1 MLGGATIVQRDCE
14 VSWTEQGF
22 NGWSISHMTK
32 QYSRVILK
40 IFHHSCFTE
49 ITVSSLLES
58 ALDLVTFNIFLL
70 QMNIFHTTGNKFYLQ
85 KLKSMPKN
93 AI

>member
-1 MLGGATIVQRDCE
+1 MEYISYDKAIFQSNTENISSQLLHRDNCE
-14 VSWTEQGF
+14 F
-22 NGWSISHMTK
+22 A
-32 QYSRVILK
+32 
-40 IFHHSCFTE
+40 
-49 ITVSSLLES
+49 LES

-93 AI
+93 AIW